1 MHQKII
7 QKFHSE
13 SVQMACCAVS
23 RDASNYIQLCP
34 ACDVYAT
41 IPRPSIIDCS
51 CGGGGGSNRVFSA
64 IMRWK
69 PMPTPSMTA
78 SRIAQPMAPL
88 RTALAPP
95 RTASE
100 PPVKKPAMIAF
111 QGSSFLLL
119 VGWVSEGYKG
129 MLEGV
134 AAGTIP
140 NSLDGAVECRKET
153 TPHTKISS

>member
-1 MHQKII
+1 
-7 QKFHSE
+7 
-13 SVQMACCAVS
+13 
-23 RDASNYIQLCP
+23 
-34 ACDVYAT
+34 
-41 IPRPSIIDCS
+41 
-51 CGGGGGSNRVFSA
+51 VFSA

-78 SRIAQPMAPL
+78 SRIAQPIAPL

-119 VGWVSEGYKG
+119 VGWVSEDYKG
-129 MLEGV
+129 ALEGV

-140 NSLDGAVECRKET
+140 NSLDGAVECREET
-153 TPHTKISS
+153 TPHTEVSS